1 MPGNTEKL
9 TKLNTKMSSWAKPGA
24 PLVVN
29 NCRQAISSFLN
40 LATKLILLI
49 RVVTLDQLA
58 TPGTMVTTFE

>member
-49 RVVTLDQLA
+49 RVVTLD
-58 TPGTMVTTFE
+58 